1 MQNLQND
8 LKKAILRDENLFVE
22 GEQGGITEQKRFLIE
37 VLDENLLNVNYS
49 EIDDTDFKVSEEDKK
64 LNHAFYK
71 LKK

>member
-8 LKKAILRDENLFVE
+8 LKKALLRDENLFVE

-49 EIDDTDFKVSEEDKK
+49 EIDDTDFKVREEDKK

>member
-8 LKKAILRDENLFVE
+8 LKKALLRDENLFVE

-37 VLDENLLNVNYS
+37 VMDENLLNVNYS

>member
-8 LKKAILRDENLFVE
+8 LKKALLRDENLFVE

-49 EIDDTDFKVSEEDKK
+49 EIDDTDFEVSEEDKK

>member
-8 LKKAILRDENLFVE
+8 LKKALLRDENLFVE

>member
-8 LKKAILRDENLFVE
+8 LKKALLRDEKLFVE

-49 EIDDTDFKVSEEDKK
+49 EIDDTDFEVSEEDKK

>member
-8 LKKAILRDENLFVE
+8 LKKALIRDENLFVE